1 VRPETIAFSEL
12 DTLVRNLSDQL
23 AGYRRRALSA
33 ESRTRE
39 LEQVVAERDGTLIEV
54 RADGLRSTQA
64 RALLEA
70 KVRELEAKAEV
81 ARAELLRAQAAFAAA
96 AEAAVV
102 HGGCTFLLLLSSPCA
117 DANAPLQ
124 NTRSVQTSSWP
135 AICFLC
141 TMIHTKSS
149 LDHLGS
155 CVERNGRDVRS

>member
-1 VRPETIAFSEL
+1 MRPETIAFREL
-12 DTLVRNLSDQL
+12 DSLVRNLSDQL

-96 AEAAVV
+96 AEAATPNAVESELARENARLRARLAEAGERTNQLGERV
-102 HGGCTFLLLLSSPCA
+102 RFLRQQVGQGA
-117 DANAPLQ
+117 
-124 NTRSVQTSSWP
+124 
-135 AICFLC
+135 
-141 TMIHTKSS
+141 
-149 LDHLGS
+149 
-155 CVERNGRDVRS
+155 ER